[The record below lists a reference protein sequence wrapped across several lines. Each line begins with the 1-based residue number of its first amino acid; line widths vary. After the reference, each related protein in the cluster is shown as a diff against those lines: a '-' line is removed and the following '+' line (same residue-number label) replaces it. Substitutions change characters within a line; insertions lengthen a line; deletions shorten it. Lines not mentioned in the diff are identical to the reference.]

1 MGDTM
6 IVNFAAL
13 HASSGHIADAINRL
27 QSELGD
33 LERSAAP
40 LVATWEGDARQA
52 YEQRQDAWRRAAAD
66 LATRLA
72 EIKRAVD
79 DSAVDYAATERRNAN
94 LFH

>member
-13 HASSGHIADAINRL
+13 HAASGHISEAISRL
-27 QSELGD
+27 QSELAD

-40 LVATWEGDARQA
+40 LVTTWEGDARQA
-52 YEQRQDAWRRAAAD
+52 YEQRQNTWRRAATD
-66 LATRLA
+66 LTAMLS

-79 DSAVDYAATERRNAN
+79 DSAADYAATERRNAS

>member
-13 HASSGHIADAINRL
+13 HSASGHIADAINRL

-52 YEQRQDAWRRAAAD
+52 YEQRQDAWRRAAGD
-66 LATRLA
+66 LATMLA

>member
-6 IVNFAAL
+6 IVNFAAR
-13 HASSGHIADAINRL
+13 HAASGHLADAISRL

-40 LVATWEGDARQA
+40 LVATGEGDARQA
-52 YEQRQDAWRRAAAD
+52 YEQRQAAWRRAAGD
-66 LATRLA
+66 LAAVLT

-79 DSAVDYAATERRNAN
+79 DSGADYAATERRNAG

>member
-13 HASSGHIADAINRL
+13 HGASGHIADAINRL

-40 LVATWEGDARQA
+40 LVSTWEGEARQA
-52 YEQRQDAWRRAAAD
+52 YEQRQDAWRRAAGD
-66 LATRLA
+66 LAAMLA

-79 DSAVDYAATERRNAN
+79 DSAVDYAATERRNAS

>member
-6 IVNFAAL
+6 IVICPAGTGAR
-13 HASSGHIADAINRL
+13 GHIADAINRL

-52 YEQRQDAWRRAAAD
+52 YEQRQDAWRRAAGD
-66 LATRLA
+66 LATMLA

>member
-13 HASSGHIADAINRL
+13 HTASGHISEAIARL
-27 QSELGD
+27 QGELSD

-52 YEQRQDAWRRAAAD
+52 YEQRQTTWRRAAAD
-66 LATRLA
+66 LSTMLA

-79 DSAVDYAATERRNAN
+79 DSAADYAATERRNAS